1 MIRICC
7 QGSMKPVKFQ
17 IKDILF
23 TQVFDHKGNIDWNQA
38 QEDPIVDTLAK
49 GNLFFYLIV
58 FLVIQ
63 IIPMLIISSALW
75 NNGVDSLTIIYVCI
89 GVFSF
94 LSLVSYKLI
103 FMIFSHYHKMKTIH
117 TKGIYATGDIL
128 YCLKATWKPKIRPPG
143 FHGNI
148 IHLLCY
154 TYRIRSGESI
164 RLWSACSIEEYKK
177 ILPGQKL
184 KIQYDLES
192 PLFHL
197 RSFG

>member
-1 MIRICC
+1 
-7 QGSMKPVKFQ
+7 MKPVKFQ

-23 TQVFDHKGNIDWNQA
+23 TQVFDHKGNIDWNQS
-38 QEDPIVDTLAK
+38 QDDPIVDTLTK
-49 GNLFFYLIV
+49 GNLYFYSIV
-58 FLVIQ
+58 LCAIQ
-63 IIPMLIISSALW
+63 TIPITIIASALW
-75 NNGVDSLTIIYVCI
+75 NIGVEAITIIYAGL

-117 TKGIYATGDIL
+117 IKGIYATGEIL
-128 YCLKATWKPKIRPPG
+128 YCLKATWKPKIRPPKL
-143 FHGNI
+143 HGNL

-154 TYRIRSGESI
+154 TYHLRSGESV
-164 RLWSACSIEEYKK
+164 RLWSACSLEEYKK
-177 ILPGQKL
+177 ILPGQKFE
-184 KIQYDLES
+184 IQYDPES